1 VAEQHDD
8 TDDAPESAMPARHLR
23 RVELIERQRDQSKS
37 EAVSSARARQRPVSH
52 LLFIAAGDPP
62 PAQPLAGATAVRRAQ
77 VRVLP
82 GPSESPE
89 KRWFGFLV
97 ASGRAP
103 ASARPCVQ
111 GGRERVLPQPR
122 SPGGQDMYAVVVN
135 VSITD
140 VEQAQLEL
148 REQVIPMVS
157 QVPGFVSGVWME
169 NGEGK
174 GHSVVVL
181 ESEGAANAMA
191 QQVRSASM
199 SVTVDEVSVHE
210 VFAHA

>member
-1 VAEQHDD
+1 
-8 TDDAPESAMPARHLR
+8 
-23 RVELIERQRDQSKS
+23 
-37 EAVSSARARQRPVSH
+37 
-52 LLFIAAGDPP
+52 
-62 PAQPLAGATAVRRAQ
+62 
-77 VRVLP
+77 
-82 GPSESPE
+82 
-89 KRWFGFLV
+89 
-97 ASGRAP
+97 
-103 ASARPCVQ
+103 
-111 GGRERVLPQPR
+111 
-122 SPGGQDMYAVVVN
+122 MYAVVVN

-199 SVTVDEVSVHE
+199 SVTLDEVSVHE